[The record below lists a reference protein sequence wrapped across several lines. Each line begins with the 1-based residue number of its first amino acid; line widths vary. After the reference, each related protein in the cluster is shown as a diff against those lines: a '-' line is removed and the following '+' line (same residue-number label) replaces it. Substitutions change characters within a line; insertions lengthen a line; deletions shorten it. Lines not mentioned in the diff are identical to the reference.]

1 MKKNQVINETL
12 PFKVNKIVKLDYN
25 GIIVYFNSDDYMDE
39 VNLPYNLNVII
50 SKKYEKSYLTDYDK
64 KKCSVIYDFIFQNY
78 PEWLI

>member
-1 MKKNQVINETL
+1 MKKNEVINEEIT
-12 PFKVNKIVKLDYN
+12 FKVTKIIKLDYN
-25 GIIVYFNSDDYMDE
+25 AIVVYFNSDGYIRE

-64 KKCSVIYDFIFQNY
+64 KRCRVIYDFIFQNY